1 LDALCFSFHIVC
13 NAASTEPAA
22 ATRLAMSGGFKVL
35 TSCEGLCWWPGLAR
49 YDCDVLD
56 DSDDTCESIEWL
68 RGAVGLV
75 SGLFGRDG
83 GGMVRGEDGGEVR
96 ADESKGAET
105 FRSCAY
111 ADGREG

>member
-1 LDALCFSFHIVC
+1 
-13 NAASTEPAA
+13 
-22 ATRLAMSGGFKVL
+22 MSGGFKVL